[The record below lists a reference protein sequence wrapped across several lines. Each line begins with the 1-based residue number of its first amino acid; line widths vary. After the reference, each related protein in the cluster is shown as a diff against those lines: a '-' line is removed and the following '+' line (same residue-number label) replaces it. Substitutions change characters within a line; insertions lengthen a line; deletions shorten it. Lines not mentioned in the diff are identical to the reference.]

1 MTDEQRNAA
10 EEDQPD
16 PSRLAEIDA
25 MDHDRL
31 LQERERLEKAQG
43 DLQRR
48 AYRVEFWASLMKGV
62 TVIALALLIL
72 CITLGVF
79 IQNFIWFGITAA
91 VIMVAAFIIT
101 RFLKTR
107 AKRLRAEK
115 NRLRLECSAVY
126 DRLDRR
132 HIAAK

>member
-91 VIMVAAFIIT
+91 IILALALI
-101 RFLKTR
+101 FFKG
-107 AKRLRAEK
+107 LRAAAAGLREKK
-115 NRLRLECSAVY
+115 NRLRVECMAVY
-126 DRLDRR
+126 DRLDG
-132 HIAAK
+132 KQQ